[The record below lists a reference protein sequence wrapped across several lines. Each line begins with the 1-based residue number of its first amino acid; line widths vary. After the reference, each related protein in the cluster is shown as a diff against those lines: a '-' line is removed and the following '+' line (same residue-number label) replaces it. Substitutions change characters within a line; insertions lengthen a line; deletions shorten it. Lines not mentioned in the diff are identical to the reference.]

1 MHQRSSKA
9 KYQKQYGVDDFRW
22 WKCNTEPRKT
32 SATFASQEQMIET
45 RAWKK
50 IRGLIDDDKCQ
61 LCGEHR
67 ETVQYLLAGC
77 KKLAGSEYIKRH
89 DNTRVKLPAV
99 KWAIENRLLNDKTR
113 WYAVNW
119 ERGKVIKNDGK
130 KLYWD

>member
-1 MHQRSSKA
+1 
-9 KYQKQYGVDDFRW
+9 
-22 WKCNTEPRKT
+22 
-32 SATFASQEQMIET
+32 MIET

-50 IRGLIDDDKCQ
+50 IRGLIDYDKCQ

-99 KWAIENRLLNDKTR
+99 KWAIENRLLPEETR

-130 KLYWD
+130 KLYWDWEHRMRTNCIARRPDLTLEDTAKKTIR